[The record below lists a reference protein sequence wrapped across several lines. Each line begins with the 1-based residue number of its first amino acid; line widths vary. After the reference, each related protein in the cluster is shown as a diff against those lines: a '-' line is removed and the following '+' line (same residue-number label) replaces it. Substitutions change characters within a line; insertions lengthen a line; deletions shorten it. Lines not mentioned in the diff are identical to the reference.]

1 MRGEERMVIII
12 DEIIKRH
19 DIPARNIIKK
29 PDKAIMIDVPKS
41 G

>member
-1 MRGEERMVIII
+1 MRGEERMAIII
-12 DEIIKRH
+12 DEIIKGH
-19 DIPARNIIKK
+19 DIPAKKIIRK